1 MGRFRKQS
9 GLCKN
14 SFDKQHMMM
23 TMQCTNSRDFL
34 VVVLAGCHNST
45 PLTMDL
51 ALEIRLMVPEG
62 RSAFCVFSLR
72 VDPRDTTNKRSLSV
86 IVEGTLRYKRS
97 KVKVSTNKATS
108 SFEGKEGTDAFSS
121 TSMYKSE

>member
-9 GLCKN
+9 GFAKIV
-14 SFDKQHMMM
+14 FDKQHMMM

-45 PLTMDL
+45 PLTMNL

-62 RSAFCVFSLR
+62 RLVFGVFTLR

-86 IVEGTLRYKRS
+86 IVEGTLRNKRS
-97 KVKVSTNKATS
+97 KVEASTNKATS
-108 SFEGKEGTDAFSS
+108 SFEEEEGT
-121 TSMYKSE
+121 